1 MEKPTLSI
9 IIPTHNSQKTI
20 QSCLNSLT
28 NQSYPRDEFE
38 IIVVDDGSVNETV
51 MISKKIANQVIKV
64 EPCFQGK
71 TRNIRAKK

>member
-1 MEKPTLSI
+1 MEKSTLSI
-9 IIPTHNSQKTI
+9 INPTHNSQKTI
-20 QSCLNSLT
+20 HSCLNSLT